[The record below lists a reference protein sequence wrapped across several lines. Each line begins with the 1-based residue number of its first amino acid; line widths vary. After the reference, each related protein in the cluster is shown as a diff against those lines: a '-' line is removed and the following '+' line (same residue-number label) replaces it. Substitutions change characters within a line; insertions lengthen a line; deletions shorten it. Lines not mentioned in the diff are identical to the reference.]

1 MKTTNGQS
9 KPWTVIGVKR
19 KERKLK
25 RLQWYGVKDVR
36 LETDAEIPQ
45 CEDGGVLIKTEAFSV
60 CGTDIKAYNAGNTRL
75 THPQTVGHEF
85 VGRIEESRTPSF
97 ARGDRVVMAPTI
109 GCGECHYCKS
119 GRRNLCAAPRSIGF
133 QIPGAM
139 AEYLSLPADAI
150 SGGHLIKC
158 PEDIPAPVAAIA
170 EPLSCV
176 INGLSRAPVDKMN
189 DAAVIGLGAI
199 GLLHA
204 IALRNAGVKNIIT
217 SDFPGH
223 KADIAKDLGFTV
235 VDPEEL
241 AEKYKELSAGLGFEL
256 VVIAAPVQKVQ
267 EAAPLYARKGGYVSY
282 FASLPPEHEQLNISS
297 RMIHY
302 NELVLYGTSDST
314 PGHVK
319 EAVKL
324 LSARKDDF
332 ARMITVLPMEK
343 WLEGYQGVMDMRFAK
358 VVLTP

>member
-1 MKTTNGQS
+1 MKRI
-9 KPWTVIGVKR
+9 V
-19 KERKLK
+19 
-25 RLQWYGVKDVR
+25 WYGVKDVR

-45 CEDGGVLIKTEAFSV
+45 CGEGGVLIKMEAFSV
-60 CGTDIKAYNAGNTRL
+60 CGTDVKAYNVGNTRL

-85 VGRIEESRTPSF
+85 VGRIEESGTPEF
-97 ARGDRVVMAPTI
+97 KKGERVVMAPTI
-109 GCGECHYCKS
+109 GCGECYYCAIGK
-119 GRRNLCAAPRSIGF
+119 RNLCAKPRSIGF

-139 AEYLSLPADAI
+139 AEYMSLPPDAI
-150 SGGHLIKC
+150 TGGHLVRC
-158 PEDIPAPVAAIA
+158 SDDIPAPVAAIA

-176 INGLSRAPVDKMN
+176 INGLSRAPVNRMEH
-189 DAAVIGLGAI
+189 AALIGLGAI

-204 IALRNAGVKNIIT
+204 IALRNAGVKNIVT

-223 KADIAKDLGFTV
+223 KADIARDLGFTV
-235 VDPEEL
+235 VPPEEL
-241 AEKYKELSAGLGFEL
+241 EKNYRELSGGLGFEL

-267 EAAPLYARKGGYVSY
+267 ETAPSYARKGGYVSY
-282 FASLPPEHEQLNISS
+282 FASLPPEHEKLSLSS

-314 PGHVK
+314 PEHVK

-324 LSARKDDF
+324 LSARSADF
-332 ARMITVLPMEK
+332 AKMITVLPMEQ
-343 WLEGYQGVMDMRFAK
+343 WMEGYQGVMDMRYAK

>member
-1 MKTTNGQS
+1 MKR
-9 KPWTVIGVKR
+9 I
-19 KERKLK
+19 
-25 RLQWYGVKDVR
+25 QWYGVKDVR

-60 CGTDIKAYNAGNTRL
+60 CGTDIKAYNSGNNRL

-85 VGRIEESRTPSF
+85 VGRVEESRTPRF
-97 ARGDRVVMAPTI
+97 KKGDRVVMAPTI
-109 GCGECHYCKS
+109 GCGECHYCKI
-119 GRRNLCAAPRSIGF
+119 GKRNLCLKPRSIGF

-139 AEYLSLPADAI
+139 AEYLPLPADAVT
-150 SGGHLIKC
+150 GGHLVIC
-158 PEDIPAPVAAIA
+158 PEDIPASIAAIA

-176 INGLSRAPVDKMN
+176 INGLSRAPVSQMEY
-189 DAAVIGLGAI
+189 ALVIGLGAI

-204 IALRNAGVKNIIT
+204 IAIRNAGVKNIIT

-235 VDPEEL
+235 ISPEEL
-241 AEKYKELSAGLGFEL
+241 ADRYRELSGGLGFEL

-267 EAAPLYARKGGYVSY
+267 ESAPLYARKGGYVSY
-282 FASLPPEHEQLNISS
+282 FASLPPDHEKINLSS

-314 PGHVK
+314 PKHVE
-319 EAVKL
+319 EALRL
-324 LSARKDDF
+324 LSARKEDF
-332 ARMITVLPMEK
+332 AGVVTVLPMER
-343 WLEGYQGVMDMRFAK
+343 WLEGYQGVMDMRYAK

>member
-1 MKTTNGQS
+1 MKRI
-9 KPWTVIGVKR
+9 V
-19 KERKLK
+19 
-25 RLQWYGVKDVR
+25 WYGVKDVR
-36 LETDAEIPQ
+36 LETDAEIPA
-45 CEDGGVLIKTEAFSV
+45 CKDGGVLIKMEAFSV

-85 VGRIEESRTPSF
+85 VGRIEESKTPEF
-97 ARGDRVVMAPTI
+97 KKGERVVMAPTI
-109 GCGECHYCKS
+109 GCGECNYCGIGK
-119 GRRNLCAAPRSIGF
+119 RNLCAKPRSIGF

-139 AEYLSLPADAI
+139 AEYMALPPDAI
-150 SGGHLIKC
+150 TGGHLVRC
-158 PEDIPAPVAAIA
+158 PDDIPAPVAAIA

-176 INGLSRAPVDKMN
+176 INGLSRAPVSRMEY
-189 DAAVIGLGAI
+189 AALIGLGAI

-204 IALRNAGVKNIIT
+204 IALRNAGVKNIVT

-235 VDPEEL
+235 VPPEEL
-241 AEKYKELSAGLGFEL
+241 EKNYRELSGGLGFEL

-267 EAAPLYARKGGYVSY
+267 EIAPSYARKGGYVSY
-282 FASLPPEHEQLNISS
+282 FASLPPEHEKLVLSS

-314 PGHVK
+314 PEHVK

-324 LSARKDDF
+324 LSARSADF
-332 ARMITVLPMEK
+332 AKMITVLPMEQ
-343 WLEGYQGVMDMRFAK
+343 WMAGYQGVMDMRYAK